1 MLGLSKSF
9 RALANSSTQAKG
21 WFFIL
26 FAYFTLHY
34 VLRVGLSDTLQIDA
48 AEQVVQSQELLFDY
62 GNFQPP
68 LFTWLLHTLW
78 LFVEPSMESFVA
90 FRYVL
95 LVATFWLWHLV
106 SRLLFNSPI
115 LQLISC
121 SSWLLMY
128 EFAWKLHQGSTHT
141 TLMLLALMLTL
152 HAVLL
157 LLTKKS
163 LGLYIYLGFVV
174 ALGVSS
180 KYSFTGFAL
189 LALMAGLLVPK
200 FRKIILHPYL
210 SISVIV
216 ASLLSVPALIPLFL
230 GRETVESGL
239 QNQMGYSDF
248 GVLMGNSDSASRVIT
263 AAIEFMLPLIFFM
276 IFTSKNKWKSLKD
289 DDVGWWLFLI
299 IVGYLL
305 GFLVTSCFIDMS
317 QLKSRWLHPFLF
329 VMPFLLI
336 KLMDFEGKKYRVTS
350 YFISVA
356 LFSVTVFSGRY
367 VQLTTVDLERPNR
380 LVIPISNAIKNLK
393 MPDELGERYVYTED
407 VFLAAHLRVI
417 KKVKVI
423 VKPEGEHGGYFF
435 TGNVIDRSSTNKK
448 DEKLNSSIGFNDDLA
463 YKISWVKL

>member
-115 LQLISC
+115 LQLISS

>member
-1 MLGLSKSF
+1 
-9 RALANSSTQAKG
+9 
-21 WFFIL
+21 
-26 FAYFTLHY
+26 
-34 VLRVGLSDTLQIDA
+34 
-48 AEQVVQSQELLFDY
+48 
-62 GNFQPP
+62 
-68 LFTWLLHTLW
+68 
-78 LFVEPSMESFVA
+78 
-90 FRYVL
+90 
-95 LVATFWLWHLV
+95 
-106 SRLLFNSPI
+106 
-115 LQLISC
+115 
-121 SSWLLMY
+121 
-128 EFAWKLHQGSTHT
+128 
-141 TLMLLALMLTL
+141 
-152 HAVLL
+152 
-157 LLTKKS
+157 
-163 LGLYIYLGFVV
+163 
-174 ALGVSS
+174 
-180 KYSFTGFAL
+180 
-189 LALMAGLLVPK
+189 
-200 FRKIILHPYL
+200 
-210 SISVIV
+210 
-216 ASLLSVPALIPLFL
+216 
-230 GRETVESGL
+230 
-239 QNQMGYSDF
+239 
-248 GVLMGNSDSASRVIT
+248 
-263 AAIEFMLPLIFFM
+263 M

>member
-48 AEQVVQSQELLFDY
+48 AEQVVQSQDLLFDY

-90 FRYVL
+90 FRYIL
-95 LVATFWLWHLV
+95 LLAAFWLWHLV

-115 LQLISC
+115 LQLISS

-289 DDVGWWLFLI
+289 DNVGWWLFLI

-305 GFLVTSCFIDMS
+305 GFLVTSFFIDMS

-336 KLMDFEGKKYRVTS
+336 KLMDFEGKKYRVAS

-356 LFSVTVFSGRY
+356 LFSVIVFSGRY

-380 LVIPISNAIKNLK
+380 LVIPISSAIKNLK
-393 MPDELGERYVYTED
+393 MPDELGDGYVYTED

-423 VKPEGEHGGYFF
+423 VKSEGKHGGYFF
-435 TGNVIDRSSTNKK
+435 KGNIIDRSSANKK

>member
-1 MLGLSKSF
+1 MLDFSKSF
-9 RALANSSTQAKG
+9 RTVANGFTQAKG

-26 FAYFTLHY
+26 FGYFTLHY
-34 VLRVGLSDTLQIDA
+34 VLRVALSDTLQIDA
-48 AEQVVQSQELLFDY
+48 AEQVVQSQDLRFDY

-95 LVATFWLWHLV
+95 LLAAFWLWHLV

-115 LQLISC
+115 LQLISS

-157 LLTKKS
+157 LRNKKS

-180 KYSFTGFAL
+180 KYSFSGFAI
-189 LALMAGLLVPK
+189 LALMAGLLVPE

-210 SISVIV
+210 SISVIF
-216 ASLLSVPALIPLFL
+216 AFLLSVPALTPLFL
-230 GRETVESGL
+230 DKETVGSGL

-248 GVLMGNSDSASRVIT
+248 GVLMGNSDSAWRVIT

-276 IFTSKNKWKSLKD
+276 IFTSKNKWKCLKD
-289 DDVGWWLFLI
+289 DNVGWWLFLI
-299 IVGYLL
+299 VVGYLL
-305 GFLVTSCFIDMS
+305 GFLVTSFFIDMS

-336 KLMDFEGKKYRVTS
+336 KLMDFEEKKYRVTS
-350 YFISVA
+350 YFFAVA
-356 LFSVTVFSGRY
+356 MFSVVVLSGRFL
-367 VQLTTVDLERPNR
+367 QLTVVDTEKPNR
-380 LVIPISNAIKNLK
+380 LVIPIVNAIQNLK
-393 MPDELGERYVYTED
+393 MPDELGEEYVYTED
-407 VFLAAHLRVI
+407 IFLAAHLRVI

-423 VKPEGEHGGYFF
+423 VKPEGEQGAYFF
-435 TGNVIDRSSTNKK
+435 TGNVIDRSSINEK
-448 DEKLNSSIGFNDDLA
+448 DEELNSAIGFNDTVA
-463 YKISWVKL
+463 YKVSWVKL